1 MGSSLVSVPSS
12 HRSFNNKETLPQ
24 CPLSVSSTGFKQLR
38 LFFINVGGEIERFI
52 IRTGLNVE
60 FHIFHNILVTHLVHL
75 CGCGSESIMAV
86 YFHTYNLSANHEHA
100 STTAVS
106 SKRVHVILL
115 FPDVHVSVVPPED
128 SVELQ
133 THHTQLCEAS
143 SLERRQTHKQTVSNC
158 GTPHQRVRLR
168 KLLEGLT
175 AVRITS
181 TVAGLQRETPV
192 DPVLNFHDNP
202 KPQAQ
207 EAAAVLDVHT
217 NVITT
222 PTENVT

>member
-1 MGSSLVSVPSS
+1 M
-12 HRSFNNKETLPQ
+12 
-24 CPLSVSSTGFKQLR
+24 
-38 LFFINVGGEIERFI
+38 
-52 IRTGLNVE
+52 
-60 FHIFHNILVTHLVHL
+60 THLVHL
-75 CGCGSESIMAV
+75 CGCGSESIMAI
-86 YFHTYNLSANHEHA
+86 YFRTYNLSANHVHA
-100 STTAVS
+100 STTAVF

-158 GTPHQRVRLR
+158 RRPHQTVRLR
-168 KLLEGLT
+168 KLSEGLT
-175 AVRITS
+175 AGRMTS
-181 TVAGLQRETPV
+181 TGLQRETPV

-207 EAAAVLDVHT
+207 EAAVVLDVHT

-222 PTENVT
+222 PTESDIMQYLSNLSND